1 MQRKVGWDSQVGEQ
15 AFEQCLLLLEA
26 TPTSLE
32 DDDHD
37 HDGGDDDDDDTD
49 GDGDDDVHQQRA
61 DPDSSAAL

>member
-1 MQRKVGWDSQVGEQ
+1 MQ

-37 HDGGDDDDDDTD
+37 HDG
-49 GDGDDDVHQQRA
+49 DGDDDAHQQRA

>member
-1 MQRKVGWDSQVGEQ
+1 MLRRVGWGSQAGAQ

-32 DDDHD
+32 DDDRI
-37 HDGGDDDDDDTD
+37 DDTD

>member
-1 MQRKVGWDSQVGEQ
+1 MQ

-37 HDGGDDDDDDTD
+37 HDDDDEYH
-49 GDGDDDVHQQRA
+49 DVHQQRA